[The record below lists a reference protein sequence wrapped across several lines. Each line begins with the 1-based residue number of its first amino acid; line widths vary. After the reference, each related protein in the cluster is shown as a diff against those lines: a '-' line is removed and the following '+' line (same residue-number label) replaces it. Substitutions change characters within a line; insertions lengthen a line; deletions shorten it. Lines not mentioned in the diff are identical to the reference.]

1 MTRTSRSASV
11 LDALAELASLLAA
24 LGALVLVTPASAR
37 AQARTTPATTRVP
50 GIVTVVSA
58 SPFDSTLARLE
69 RAVVARGLTIA
80 AKVDHAAAAQRAN
93 LTLRP
98 TTLVIAGN
106 PAAGTPLMQAD
117 QTLGVELPLRF
128 LVWQGEDG
136 KARVSYDPIK
146 SIAARHSVRGRDEVL
161 GRMTTA
167 IEAIVKTATSP

>member
-1 MTRTSRSASV
+1 MIDMHRLRGVARAVS
-11 LDALAELASLLAA
+11 LAA
-24 LGALVLVTPASAR
+24 GITAGLATRSDAQTTSPA
-37 AQARTTPATTRVP
+37 
-50 GIVTVVSA
+50 GITTVVSA

-69 RAVVARGLTIA
+69 RAITGKGLTIA
-80 AKVDHAAAAQRAN
+80 ARVDHAAAATRAG

-106 PAAGTPLMQAD
+106 PAAGTPLMLAD
-117 QTLGVELPLRF
+117 QTMGVELPLRF

-146 SIAARHSVRGRDEVL
+146 SIATRHKLTGRDELL

-167 IEAIVKTATSP
+167 IESIVAEATK

>member
-1 MTRTSRSASV
+1 MTTISCSRSVTSV
-11 LDALAELASLLAA
+11 FSALALTAA
-24 LGALVLVTPASAR
+24 CASAQR
-37 AQARTTPATTRVP
+37 NLPAVTTPS

-58 SPFDSTLARLE
+58 APFDSTVSRLE
-69 RAVVARGLTIA
+69 RAAVGKGLTVA
-80 AKVDHAAAAQRAN
+80 AKIDHAAAAQRAG

-117 QTLGVELPLRF
+117 QTMGVELPLRF

-136 KARVSYDPIK
+136 RARVSYDPIT
-146 SIAARHSVRGRDEVL
+146 SISARHAVSGRDEVL

-167 IEAIVKTATSP
+167 IEAIVKAATDP